1 MSSNENHHAVEDA
14 VSATDSAEMEKLSA
28 AALMEWAADRFG
40 DSLVVTTSFGIQS
53 AVTLR
58 LATQVLP
65 NVRVIWVDTGYLP
78 AETYR
83 YAEQLRSLLKLNLH
97 VYQSDMSPARME
109 AVHGRLWE
117 TGDVADYQRYDDL
130 RKVEPLQRAWREL
143 KPQAWVSGLRS
154 EQTRLRQ
161 SMQRVSFDGH
171 RQKVLPI
178 LRWTSKDVYEFM
190 RREQLPAHPLFER
203 GYKTVGDHHSSRP
216 SMAFE
221 TDSRATRF
229 RGLKEECG
237 IHLPASPPL
246 NSATLVQPT
255 V

>member
-161 SMQRVSFDGH
+161 SMQRVSFDGY
-171 RQKVLPI
+171 RQSL
-178 LRWTSKDVYEFM
+178 
-190 RREQLPAHPLFER
+190 
-203 GYKTVGDHHSSRP
+203 VGDLWHCQMLVWSCVGPVVANVDSCSHFHTTKRIDPDKVPEVSSMDGADP
-216 SMAFE
+216 CVVLDQFE
-221 TDSRATRF
+221 YTNRNP
-229 RGLKEECG
+229 GLFD
-237 IHLPASPPL
+237 
-246 NSATLVQPT
+246 
-255 V
+255 